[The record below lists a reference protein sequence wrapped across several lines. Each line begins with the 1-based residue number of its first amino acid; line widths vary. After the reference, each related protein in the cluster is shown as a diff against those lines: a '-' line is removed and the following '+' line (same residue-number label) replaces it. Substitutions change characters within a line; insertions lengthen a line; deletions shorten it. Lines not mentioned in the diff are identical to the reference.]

1 MEALRTVIARL
12 FSDIQDVPTEDVDPA
27 DKLGNSYYG
36 LFNSNPAKRQ
46 RLHLLHPTGGAHGLK
61 YQSGLISSRSE
72 YAILASEFVRACQT
86 GSMAEQLKILMIKYR
101 EPPLTVV
108 KTSHLLTFLHHLLI
122 LVPITSTPN
131 VPNFPLSQLFED
143 LGMTLTLRPTQQFP
157 FAYQI
162 WIMNLQFMLSCIK
175 EVAPQAL
182 YNAGITTPVVL
193 GIIKHLLL
201 ELTRLPIEVNSIQ
214 QKCFD
219 MGKELLDTFLLK
231 DTQSERSSAS
241 TGSKP
246 AVIPKV
252 SYYDI
257 IFSFPELYGHFLHG
271 SMMPIRNETAPS
283 AYPQPSIVNYRIWQA
298 TLQYMIASIRQDV
311 KLLDRIPTLMA
322 INIIKHVLREINT
335 LPADLSKSE
344 SRCLNSG
351 KELINL
357 LLLGPHGDGAGVVSH
372 YDIIVA
378 LPDVYG
384 HFLRGTFA
392 QSVHWT
398 MEKFINELGKR
409 RRHLA
414 FLMMPPDASWPLI
427 SQMSRRHEYNDLT
440 TRTSYHM
447 FEGDLIEFVK
457 EGNSTGIETHFRD
470 MLFQR
475 ASMDEFRQLTKSL
488 TITGLDTSQVRK
500 AMITKIRDVIRCIQQ
515 NSNFERRQESSKERE
530 PYNPA
535 TNVRG
540 EDITM
545 LIPDNIDLWELMMET
560 ADQLYSFVTA
570 EFFTYEDILQDFY
583 DLVYQYDGK
592 PYPIGTKHQ
601 MMKDNSLIWLLLQL
615 FHIEKIGSSVIQK
628 DFEGDERLF
637 DKLIRLYNEEQIL
650 TKGAFSLRDLA
661 LQCAINHQQVNIKD
675 RTNIKQ
681 RHPRVTAALQYA
693 GLCYQVQAYFS
704 NHYYSKAT
712 DPTVFCNLSMQ
723 EVMKV
728 AMESQL
734 RQNLVANTL
743 YVYLVPNKVEIGTLG
758 YPKATFLKGGTLG
771 YKLLDF
777 LNVSAKHRLLQLIYK
792 MMLDTEAGPRY
803 QAASSSNITCVS
815 PHVLDVVY
823 KLLYSAPCS
832 AELMIKEIF
841 DKLRRCD
848 KLIKTRYESK
858 PEAESLLPDHT
869 VRWLHT
875 ILQLLNH
882 RFLRFLKH
890 SSLSSGLL
898 HYIRYSLSYLD
909 HRQVYQVLESFAV
922 NIMRMQSDAKV
933 LRSLDDPNREKPI
946 WFAESEMLARTMV
959 SSIVRLIKTRGQA
972 DIRTEQIHRVLS
984 NLYEYRIEW
993 SEETLK
999 FFPPAVR
1006 SFYTDPHSNNHNIP
1020 LRPQVTYAK
1029 IQQMIQTNK
1038 AYMAFL
1044 LQGSNEKERAIKH
1057 FFSILENQSSLLP
1070 MIWTLALMRMSTDV
1084 FHMPSVRKAM
1094 LCIPA
1099 SRIAT
1104 HTIDLVDFILS
1115 KEAPQGDIQVNY
1127 SCLDAMIWKH
1137 QWVSFTHVVF
1147 ALVKGSGNA
1156 ERSEKAF
1163 QYLEYLLLESP
1174 EFSRRVETFT
1184 SLQFSSKYWAEDN
1197 HHEKLMTYLA
1207 QFPEYS
1213 EFESYGM
1220 KDFEQTQHMDPPTS
1234 PPMPIYFTNVV
1245 LRFIPFFDV
1254 IINRLIEYE
1263 QPDLLARILD
1273 KHGHL
1278 FQYHHYPLSFICNL
1292 FLDHYSSPTLHEPY
1306 IKKRLLRLLDFTQYE
1321 FLPEAITYATDEMV
1335 GAEIFG
1341 ARYFEL
1347 VFHKLA
1353 DNLSPQKCAPKAT
1366 PNLPERHFREIG
1378 SPAVQGIHVAL
1389 LEVLLTPTPPE
1400 TVCKYILDLALF
1412 RGDRHI
1418 GVQALTIH
1426 AIGLLISAL
1435 PIEEYLQPI
1444 WDELMSLITGDQY
1457 LTEISEPCRLIRC
1470 GIPQNLDSESVQPQ
1484 PLSDVTNTAILKNSI
1499 SVRLSKAMVFPY
1511 IFNDYTFN
1519 VHNYS
1524 TNAANSFLTLFHSV
1538 LHYSSLDI
1546 FDHLLDFLRR
1556 LRKDH
1561 SLKTDVQLLYICAML
1576 GPILHRTE
1584 KLNNTDAVHT
1594 DADILIEL
1602 MHMVKQVSIR
1612 MDMKDGW
1619 TTQAQEQVFD
1629 FLHHIRA
1636 QFVKSP
1642 ELAAQISDIIK
1653 SMNAPIAQRL
1663 SRLVM

>member
-1 MEALRTVIARL
+1 ML
-12 FSDIQDVPTEDVDPA
+12 
-27 DKLGNSYYG
+27 
-36 LFNSNPAKRQ
+36 
-46 RLHLLHPTGGAHGLK
+46 
-61 YQSGLISSRSE
+61 
-72 YAILASEFVRACQT
+72 
-86 GSMAEQLKILMIKYR
+86 KYR
-101 EPPLTVV
+101 EPPLTVA

-122 LVPITSTPN
+122 LVPISANTNTPS
-131 VPNFPLSQLFED
+131 FPLSQLFED
-143 LGMTLTLRPTQQFP
+143 LGMTLTLRPTQQNP

-175 EVAPQAL
+175 GIEPQAL
-182 YNAGITTPVVL
+182 YNAGITAPVVL
-193 GIIKHLLL
+193 GIIKHVLL

-219 MGKELLDTFLLK
+219 IGKELLDTFLLK
-231 DTQSERSSAS
+231 DAQSEKLSSSSSVPKFNA
-241 TGSKP
+241 
-246 AVIPKV
+246 IPKV

-257 IFSFPELYGHFLHG
+257 IFSVSSSRPILQLLVILHSLTRAYAQFPELYGHFLHG
-271 SMMPIRNETAPS
+271 SMVPIRNETAPS
-283 AYPQPSIVNYRIWQA
+283 AYPQPSIINFRIWQA

-335 LPADLSKSE
+335 LPADLSKSQA
-344 SRCLNSG
+344 RCLNSG

-427 SQMSRRHEYNDLT
+427 SQLSRRHEYNDLT

-515 NSNFERRQESSKERE
+515 SSNFERRQESSKERE

-535 TNVRG
+535 SNVRG

-570 EFFTYEDILQDFY
+570 EFFTYESILQDFY
-583 DLVYQYDGK
+583 DLVYQPDGK
-592 PYPIGTKHQ
+592 PYPLGTKYQ

-637 DKLIRLYNEEQIL
+637 DKVVRLYNEEQIL

-661 LQCAINHQQVNIKD
+661 LQCAINHQQGNIKD

-681 RHPRVTAALQYA
+681 RHPRVAPAIQYA
-693 GLCYQVQAYFS
+693 GLCYQVQAYFNS
-704 NHYYSKAT
+704 HYYSKAT
-712 DPTVFCNLSMQ
+712 DPTVFCNLSLQ
-723 EVMKV
+723 EVMKI

-758 YPKATFLKGGTLG
+758 YPKATFLTGGTLG

-803 QAASSSNITCVS
+803 QAASSSTITCVS

-848 KLIKTRYESK
+848 KLIKTRHESK
-858 PEAESLLPDHT
+858 PENESLLPDHS

-909 HRQVYQVLESFAV
+909 HRQVYQVLESFSI

-946 WFAESEMLARTMV
+946 WFAESEMLARNMV

-1006 SFYTDPHSNNHNIP
+1006 SFYTDPNSNNQNIP
-1020 LRPQVTYAK
+1020 LRLQVTYAK

-1038 AYMAFL
+1038 AYMAFF
-1044 LQGSNEKERAIKH
+1044 LQGSTEKERAIKH
-1057 FFSILENQSSLLP
+1057 FFSVLENQSSLLP
-1070 MIWTLALMRMSTDV
+1070 MIWTLALMRNSTDA
-1084 FHMPSVRKAM
+1084 FHMPSVRKAL

-1099 SRIAT
+1099 SRMAT
-1104 HTIDLVDFILS
+1104 HTIDLVDYILS
-1115 KEAPQGDIQVNY
+1115 KDVPQSDQQMAFK
-1127 SCLDAMIWKH
+1127 CLDAMIWKH
-1137 QWVSFTHVVF
+1137 QWLSLTHVVS
-1147 ALVKGSGNA
+1147 ALVKGSGSA
-1156 ERSEKAF
+1156 ERTEKAF
-1163 QYLEYLLLESP
+1163 QYLGYLLLESP
-1174 EFSRRVETFT
+1174 EFSRRVEKFK
-1184 SLQFSSKYWAEDN
+1184 SLEFSPLYWTEDN
-1197 HHEKLMTYLA
+1197 HHEKLMAYLA
-1207 QFPEYS
+1207 EFPEYT
-1213 EFESYGM
+1213 EFEAFGM
-1220 KDFEQTQHMDPPTS
+1220 KEFEQTQHLDPPAS

-1245 LRFIPFFDV
+1245 LRFIPYFDV
-1254 IINRLIEYE
+1254 IISRLIEHN
-1263 QPDLLARILD
+1263 QSQLLARILD
-1273 KHGHL
+1273 THGHL
-1278 FQYHHYPLSFICNL
+1278 FQYHHYPLSYLCNL
-1292 FLDHYSSPTLHEPY
+1292 FLYHYPSPTLHEPY
-1306 IKKRLLRLLDFTQYE
+1306 IKKRVLRLL
-1321 FLPEAITYATDEMV
+1321 
-1335 GAEIFG
+1335 G
-1341 ARYFEL
+1341 
-1347 VFHKLA
+1347 K
-1353 DNLSPQKCAPKAT
+1353 
-1366 PNLPERHFREIG
+1366 REE
-1378 SPAVQGIHVAL
+1378 ST
-1389 LEVLLTPTPPE
+1389 VLLREYE
-1400 TVCKYILDLALF
+1400 TLC
-1412 RGDRHI
+1412 
-1418 GVQALTIH
+1418 
-1426 AIGLLISAL
+1426 
-1435 PIEEYLQPI
+1435 
-1444 WDELMSLITGDQY
+1444 
-1457 LTEISEPCRLIRC
+1457 
-1470 GIPQNLDSESVQPQ
+1470 
-1484 PLSDVTNTAILKNSI
+1484 
-1499 SVRLSKAMVFPY
+1499 
-1511 IFNDYTFN
+1511 
-1519 VHNYS
+1519 
-1524 TNAANSFLTLFHSV
+1524 
-1538 LHYSSLDI
+1538 
-1546 FDHLLDFLRR
+1546 
-1556 LRKDH
+1556 
-1561 SLKTDVQLLYICAML
+1561 
-1576 GPILHRTE
+1576 
-1584 KLNNTDAVHT
+1584 
-1594 DADILIEL
+1594 
-1602 MHMVKQVSIR
+1602 
-1612 MDMKDGW
+1612 
-1619 TTQAQEQVFD
+1619 
-1629 FLHHIRA
+1629 
-1636 QFVKSP
+1636 
-1642 ELAAQISDIIK
+1642 
-1653 SMNAPIAQRL
+1653 
-1663 SRLVM
+1663 

>member
-1 MEALRTVIARL
+1 MEGLRNVIARL
-12 FSDIQDVPTEDVDPA
+12 FSDIQDVPTEDVDAA
-27 DKLGNSYYG
+27 DKLGDSYYG
-36 LFNSNPAKRQ
+36 LFNQPPAKRQ
-46 RLHLLHPTGGAHGLK
+46 RLHLLYPVGATQGAK
-61 YQSGLISSRSE
+61 YQNSLLATRSE
-72 YAILASEFVRACQT
+72 YTILATEFVRACQM
-86 GSMAEQLKILMIKYR
+86 GGMAEQLKILMLKYR
-101 EPPLTVV
+101 EPPLTVA

-122 LVPITSTPN
+122 LVPISSNGANPT
-131 VPNFPLSQLFED
+131 FPLSQLFED
-143 LGMTLTLRPTQQFP
+143 LGMTLTLRPTPQNP

-175 EVAPQAL
+175 QVEPQAL

-193 GIIKHLLL
+193 GIIKHVLL
-201 ELTRLPIEVNSIQ
+201 ELTRLPIDANAIQ

-219 MGKELLDTFLLK
+219 IGKEFLDTFLLK
-231 DTQSERSSAS
+231 QTSEEAPTVSA
-241 TGSKP
+241 
-246 AVIPKV
+246 IPRNNVLPNV

-257 IFSFPELYGHFLHG
+257 IFSFPELYGHFIHG
-271 SMMPIRNETAPS
+271 SMMPIRNDSAPT
-283 AYPQPSIVNYRIWQA
+283 AYPQPSIMNHRIWQA
-298 TLQYMIASIRQDV
+298 TLQYMVASVRQDT
-311 KLLDRIPTLMA
+311 KLLDRIPTIMA
-322 INIIKHVLREINT
+322 INIIKHVMREINT
-335 LPADLSKSE
+335 LPADLSKTQAH
-344 SRCLNSG
+344 CLNSG

-357 LLLGPHGDGAGVVSH
+357 LLLGPNGDGAGVVSH

-427 SQMSRRHEYNDLT
+427 SQLSRRHEYNDLT

-500 AMITKIRDVIRCIQQ
+500 AMITKTRDVIRCIQKH
-515 NSNFERRQESSKERE
+515 SSFERRQESSKERE
-530 PYNPA
+530 PFNPA
-535 TNVRG
+535 SNVRG

-545 LIPDNIDLWELMMET
+545 LIPDNIDQWELMMET

-570 EFFTYEDILQDFY
+570 EFFTYESILQDFY
-583 DLVYQYDGK
+583 DLVYQPDGK
-592 PYPIGTKHQ
+592 PYPLGTKHQ

-615 FHIEKIGSSVIQK
+615 FHIEKIGTNVIQK
-628 DFEGDERLF
+628 DFEGDEKLF
-637 DKLIRLYNEEQIL
+637 DKLVRLYNEEQIL
-650 TKGAFSLRDLA
+650 TKGAFSVRDLA
-661 LQCAINHQQVNIKD
+661 LQCAINHQQGNIKD

-681 RHPRVTAALQYA
+681 RHPRVAPALQYA
-693 GLCYQVQAYFS
+693 GLCYQVQAYFN

-712 DPTVFCNLSMQ
+712 DPTVFCNLSLP
-723 EVMKV
+723 EVMKI
-728 AMESQL
+728 ALESQL

-771 YKLLDF
+771 YKLLEF

-803 QAASSSNITCVS
+803 QATSSSNISCVS

-823 KLLYSAPCS
+823 KLLYSSPCS

-848 KLIKTRYESK
+848 KLIKSRHESR
-858 PEAESLLPDHT
+858 PESEPLLPDHT

-909 HRQVYQVLESFAV
+909 HRQVYQVLESFAI
-922 NIMRMQSDAKV
+922 NIMHMQSDAKV

-959 SSIVRLIKTRGQA
+959 SSICRLIKTRGQA

-993 SEETLK
+993 SEETLQY
-999 FFPPAVR
+999 FPQAVR
-1006 SFYTDPHSNNHNIP
+1006 SFYTDPNSNNQNITH
-1020 LRPQVTYAK
+1020 RPQVTYAK

-1038 AYMAFL
+1038 AYMAFF
-1044 LQGSNEKERAIKH
+1044 LQGSTEKERAVKH
-1057 FFSILENQSSLLP
+1057 FFSVLDNQSSLLP
-1070 MIWTLALMRMSTDV
+1070 MIWTFALMRGSTDS
-1084 FHMPSVRKAM
+1084 FHMSSVRKAL

-1099 SRIAT
+1099 SRMAT
-1104 HTIDLVDFILS
+1104 YTIDLVDYILS
-1115 KEAPQGDIQVNY
+1115 KDAPQNDQQVNFK
-1127 SCLDAMIWKH
+1127 CLDAMIWKH
-1137 QWVSFTHVVF
+1137 QWLSFAHVVF
-1147 ALVKGSGNA
+1147 ALVKGSGST
-1156 ERSEKAF
+1156 ERNEKAF
-1163 QYLEYLLLESP
+1163 QYLGYLLLDSS
-1174 EFSRRVETFT
+1174 EFSRRVEKFT
-1184 SLQFSSKYWAEDN
+1184 SLGFAPRYWTEDN
-1197 HHEKLMTYLA
+1197 YHEKLMAYLA
-1207 QFPEYS
+1207 DFPEYT
-1213 EFESYGM
+1213 EFEAYGM
-1220 KDFEQTQHMDPPTS
+1220 KEFEQTQHLDPPVS
-1234 PPMPIYFTNVV
+1234 PPLPIYFTNVV
-1245 LRFIPFFDV
+1245 LRFIPHFNVV
-1254 IINRLIEYE
+1254 IPRLIEHNKPE
-1263 QPDLLARILD
+1263 LLARILD
-1273 KHGHL
+1273 KYGHL
-1278 FQYHHYPLSFICNL
+1278 FQYHHYPLTYICNL
-1292 FLDHYSSPTLHEPY
+1292 FLYHYSSAMLHEPH
-1306 IKKRLLRLLDFTQYE
+1306 IKKRILRLLDFSQHE
-1321 FLPEAITYATDEMV
+1321 FLPQAVEYSTNDMKGGED
-1335 GAEIFG
+1335 FG
-1341 ARYFEL
+1341 ASYFEC
-1347 VFHKLA
+1347 VVYKLA
-1353 DNLSPQKCAPKAT
+1353 DNLSPQKCAPKAS

-1378 SPAVQGIHVAL
+1378 SPAVQGIYVAMM
-1389 LEVLLTPTPPE
+1389 EVLLTPIQPE
-1400 TVCKYILDLALF
+1400 VVCKHILDLALF
-1412 RGDRHI
+1412 RGNRHV
-1418 GVQALTIH
+1418 GVPALTMH
-1426 AIGLLISAL
+1426 AIGILISAL
-1435 PIEEYLQPI
+1435 PINEYLRPI
-1444 WDELMSLITGDQY
+1444 WQELMNLITGDQY

-1470 GIPQNLDSESVQPQ
+1470 GIPHSLNGQVNDAQ
-1484 PLSDVTNTAILKNSI
+1484 PLNDVTNTAILKNSI

-1524 TNAANSFLTLFHSV
+1524 TNAANSFMTLFHSI

-1546 FDHLLDFLRR
+1546 FDHLLEFLRR
-1556 LRKDH
+1556 IRKQH
-1561 SLKTDVQLLYICAML
+1561 SLKTDVQLLYVCAML

-1602 MHMVKQVSIR
+1602 MHMVKQVSIG

-1619 TTQAQEQVFD
+1619 TTQALEQVFD
-1629 FLHHIRA
+1629 FLYHIRA
-1636 QFVKSP
+1636 RFVKSP
-1642 ELAAQISDIIK
+1642 ELVTQISDIIK
-1653 SMNAPIAQRL
+1653 SMNAPISHRL
-1663 SRLVM
+1663 ARLVM